1 MNQNKVDYTNTFCSL
16 IDEDL
21 LKEKPFQDSIF
32 LNWHKQWKKRLKKN
46 KQPAESSLSLMKRTN
61 PTIIPRN
68 HKVEEVLKAANVND
82 DLTLLYNLLKVLKK
96 PYENQLNAITYKSPP
111 TPSNKKYQTF
121 CGT

>member
-1 MNQNKVDYTNTFCSL
+1 MHGPDETAFTN
-16 IDEDL
+16 E
-21 LKEKPFQDSIF
+21 IF
-32 LNWHKQWKKRLKKN
+32 
-46 KQPAESSLSLMKRTN
+46 T
-61 PTIIPRN
+61 
-68 HKVEEVLKAANVND
+68 KVEEVLKAANVND